1 MKFLLDHDVPEDV
14 AHLLRHWG
22 HDVTLTREVL
32 EIESTDQVV
41 FKYACGHRLIML
53 TCNRNDFLMLTEGM
67 AEHSGLI
74 ILIRRRTRH
83 IECARLLQLLVAAGD
98 VGIAGN
104 INFA

>member
-22 HDVTLTREVL
+22 HRVTLTREVL
-32 EIESTDQVV
+32 NIEATDETV
-41 FKYACGHRLIML
+41 FKLACQQQLVMV
-53 TCNRNDFLMLTEGM
+53 TCNRNDYLAVAQGM

-74 ILIRRRTRH
+74 ILIRRRTRY
-83 IECARLLQLLVAAGD
+83 IECAHLFQVLVAAGEA
-98 VGIAGN
+98 GIVGN

>member
-1 MKFLLDHDVPEDV
+1 MKFLLDHDIPEDV

-22 HDVTLTREVL
+22 HDVTPTREVL
-32 EIESTDQVV
+32 EIESTDAVV
-41 FKYACGHRLIML
+41 FGYACQHELVML
-53 TCNRNDFLMLTEGM
+53 TCNRNDFLVLAEGM

-83 IECARLLQLLVAAGD
+83 IECARLLELLIAAGEA
-98 VGIAGN
+98 GIAGN